1 MRDEFKSLE
10 YERALFD
17 DVTAGNASVADVE
30 RLRDKYAVQ
39 ARLYGDAEGRV
50 ERAKAAYD
58 KARRERDDRKRVLAS
73 VALELKLAA
82 EAAGVDPLGDAGP
95 EGAAEA
101 PGAPG
106 GATPQVSAGSGVPEG
121 AGAASVASATA
132 SGPAPQP
139 AGPDGSPSSDAGRGD
154 AGWPSRA

>member
-1 MRDEFKSLE
+1 MAAVDG
-10 YERALFD
+10 RALFGEVLAETTSAKD
-17 DVTAGNASVADVE
+17 LDK
-30 RLRDKYAVQ
+30 LRARYAVQ
-39 ARLYGDAEGRV
+39 VRLFGEAEGRM
-50 ERAKAAYD
+50 ERTRAAYER
-58 KARRERDDRKRVLAS
+58 ARRERDDRKRVLAS

-139 AGPDGSPSSDAGRGD
+139 AGPDGSPSGDAGRGD
-154 AGWPSRA
+154 AGWPSQA